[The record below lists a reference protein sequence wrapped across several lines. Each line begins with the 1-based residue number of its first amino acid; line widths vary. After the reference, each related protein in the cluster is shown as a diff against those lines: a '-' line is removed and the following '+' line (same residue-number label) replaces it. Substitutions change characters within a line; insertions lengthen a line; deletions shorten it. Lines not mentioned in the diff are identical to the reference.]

1 MSTFPIAAPVL
12 QSYEFFCGN
21 VFETEEEMNLHRTMK
36 MKIMIISVIKCEK
49 CTEKRKP
56 KI

>member
-1 MSTFPIAAPVL
+1 MSTFQISAPVL
-12 QSYEFFCGN
+12 QSHPYEFFCGK

-49 CTEKRKP
+49 CTEK
-56 KI
+56 